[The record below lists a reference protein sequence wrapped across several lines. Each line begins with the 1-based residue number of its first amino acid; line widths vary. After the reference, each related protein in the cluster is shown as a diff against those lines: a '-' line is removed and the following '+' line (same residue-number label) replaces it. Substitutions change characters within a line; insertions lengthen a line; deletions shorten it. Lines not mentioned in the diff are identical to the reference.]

1 MKQKNITW
9 NLSKQNLP
17 YLVAKL
23 NELDFDINWIVK
35 VSEQKSTRS
44 LEQNARLWAL
54 YTSIGNW
61 IGEDQDSIHEY
72 MRNKFL
78 KTVKE
83 INGEQVITFESTTK
97 LNTERMAEYQTKIEA
112 WAATELGWSFENDL

>member
-78 KTVKE
+78 KTVRE

>member
-78 KTVKE
+78 KTVRE

-97 LNTERMAEYQTKIEA
+97 LNTERMAEYQIKIEA
-112 WAATELGWSFENDL
+112 WAATELGWSFENEL

>member
-78 KTVKE
+78 KTVRE

-112 WAATELGWSFENDL
+112 WAATELGWSFENEL

>member
-61 IGEDQDSIHEY
+61 IGEDQNSIHEY

-78 KTVKE
+78 KTVRE

>member
-23 NELDFDINWIVK
+23 NELNFDINWIVK

-78 KTVKE
+78 KTVRE